1 MVISIVIRGRINQ
14 EEALIIHAA
23 NELLQVWNACCQT
36 VSSRTKVLIIK
47 FLLSVKEF
55 RHYKLTV
62 ITLILAGLII
72 ADGRTL
78 HSKGWKLWIT
88 TVLLDGMFYTV
99 CS

>member
-1 MVISIVIRGRINQ
+1 
-14 EEALIIHAA
+14 
-23 NELLQVWNACCQT
+23 
-36 VSSRTKVLIIK
+36 
-47 FLLSVKEF
+47 
-55 RHYKLTV
+55 LTA
-62 ITLILAGLII
+62 ITLIVAELIT